1 MRPISLEI
9 EGLQSFKEKQ
19 SIDFETLG
27 ETGLFGIF
35 GPTGSGKSTILDA
48 ITFALFGDVR
58 RAKNGTQGIININ
71 CKTMRVSF
79 TFELLKD
86 GTRKRYR
93 VERVSQKKKDS
104 DNIAVTKIA
113 RLMELTGLGDVPIC
127 DKATDVTNKVTEL
140 IGLNKQDFT
149 RAVVL
154 PQNSFH
160 EFLLMN
166 NADRRRMLERIFYLE
181 EYGKLLSDKLNR
193 KIDRLRSCMDTLS
206 GELRGYQDASDEAL
220 KEAGKAM
227 EAAAAEKEKALKLYK
242 ELELEYNQAKEV
254 WELVKEMAD
263 IEEREKH
270 HASSAQE
277 IADARAKL
285 DRADKAARLI
295 EPIRKHK
302 DLTER
307 LKKINV
313 QLAEVQ
319 GKLPSVRADLLRYQK
334 SYGSLKKERA
344 LKQPELVA
352 RKARLEDALSLK
364 DEIDSLKKKLESLT
378 ETLTRL
384 KDATEQKNLLI
395 GQETEE
401 YERLVAEADRLKKEW
416 HTLVIDPEYRKHIQE
431 GVRLEDEGVRLEK
444 DLKGL
449 ENEHELLIKMVSESE
464 VRLEQTRKAID
475 TAIEEAEALT
485 GKKAHHERMLQENK
499 NNYQKK
505 AQELQDI
512 KGIFRVIQL
521 RQDQIRDLKSR
532 MDNAGLLLE
541 KAEKRNQ
548 LLIKARDEAEVS
560 CEKYRLQLIEAES
573 MLDRDAALRLAGQ
586 LKEGVA
592 CPVCGSEHHPKP
604 AHRANLEELSELESR
619 VGEIR
624 SRLEDADKALRDAEA
639 DLLINGEQLKA
650 AKLQHDEAREILK
663 AQTRELEL
671 ERQKLPDALK
681 SLDTD
686 DLATQLEGL
695 ERELNLK
702 QKELEDGEKTLS
714 DLSERLK
721 KLNETLSEKRAL
733 ESGILS
739 EIKLGRERVMK
750 TERSLKETR
759 KLWEENH
766 KKVSR
771 FLAEWSISSIRD
783 EMDRLDLND
792 QRAKAVNKE
801 LDLLNQQIGLRESR
815 IGELKEELQAESGET
830 IKCEAEM
837 SHLKNEL
844 RTKQIRIHQITGGS
858 DMEDEIRRI
867 KDKLEEYETTERSLE
882 DKIKN
887 LETGYQNLQNEES
900 LLLSQKKTIA
910 EDMRDDEDRINKA
923 LVEMGFKD
931 PDDVEK
937 ALLSEEESDARKAR
951 IEEYERAGI
960 RIQADKERIANRLNA
975 RTITEEGWEEI
986 SKAWREALASR
997 EASNSEYDIAAH
1009 HYQNTRTKHQRWLE
1023 LTREL
1028 EETNKKMSLY
1038 EQIRKLLGGNRG
1050 KDNSFID
1057 YIAEE
1062 RLRYVAAR
1070 ATETLG
1076 IMTRYKYA
1084 LELDA
1089 DNGFVIRDNAN
1100 GGVYR
1105 MVTSLS
1111 GGETF
1116 LTSLSLAL
1124 ALSEQIQLKG
1134 QSPLEFFF
1142 LDEGFGTL
1150 DRSLL
1155 DNVMDSLER
1164 ISKKERMIGL
1174 ISHVPELR
1182 GRIARR
1188 LMVEPPAS
1196 AGEGTR
1202 VWIEKA

>member
-1 MRPISLEI
+1 
-9 EGLQSFKEKQ
+9 
-19 SIDFETLG
+19 
-27 ETGLFGIF
+27 
-35 GPTGSGKSTILDA
+35 
-48 ITFALFGDVR
+48 
-58 RAKNGTQGIININ
+58 
-71 CKTMRVSF
+71 
-79 TFELLKD
+79 
-86 GTRKRYR
+86 
-93 VERVSQKKKDS
+93 
-104 DNIAVTKIA
+104 
-113 RLMELTGLGDVPIC
+113 
-127 DKATDVTNKVTEL
+127 
-140 IGLNKQDFT
+140 
-149 RAVVL
+149 
-154 PQNSFH
+154 
-160 EFLLMN
+160 
-166 NADRRRMLERIFYLE
+166 
-181 EYGKLLSDKLNR
+181 
-193 KIDRLRSCMDTLS
+193 
-206 GELRGYQDASDEAL
+206 
-220 KEAGKAM
+220 
-227 EAAAAEKEKALKLYK
+227 
-242 ELELEYNQAKEV
+242 
-254 WELVKEMAD
+254 
-263 IEEREKH
+263 
-270 HASSAQE
+270 
-277 IADARAKL
+277 
-285 DRADKAARLI
+285 
-295 EPIRKHK
+295 
-302 DLTER
+302 
-307 LKKINV
+307 
-313 QLAEVQ
+313 
-319 GKLPSVRADLLRYQK
+319 
-334 SYGSLKKERA
+334 
-344 LKQPELVA
+344 
-352 RKARLEDALSLK
+352 
-364 DEIDSLKKKLESLT
+364 
-378 ETLTRL
+378 
-384 KDATEQKNLLI
+384 
-395 GQETEE
+395 
-401 YERLVAEADRLKKEW
+401 
-416 HTLVIDPEYRKHIQE
+416 
-431 GVRLEDEGVRLEK
+431 
-444 DLKGL
+444 
-449 ENEHELLIKMVSESE
+449 
-464 VRLEQTRKAID
+464 
-475 TAIEEAEALT
+475 
-485 GKKAHHERMLQENK
+485 MLQENK

-512 KGIFRVIQL
+512 KGVCRVIQL

-624 SRLEDADKALRDAEA
+624 SRLEDADKALRNAQA
-639 DLLINGEQLKA
+639 KLLINREQLKA

-702 QKELEDGEKTLS
+702 QKELKDGEKTLS
-714 DLSERLK
+714 DLSERMK
-721 KLNETLSEKRAL
+721 KLNETLSEERAL

-801 LDLLNQQIGLRESR
+801 LDLLNQQIGLKESR

-858 DMEDEIRRI
+858 DLEDEIRRI

-882 DKIKN
+882 EKIKN
-887 LETGYQNLQNEES
+887 LETDHQNLREEES
-900 LLLSQKKTIA
+900 LLLSQKKTIT
-910 EDMRDDEDRINKA
+910 EDMREDEDRMNKA
-923 LVEMGFKD
+923 FAGMGFKD
-931 PDDVEK
+931 TYDLEK
-937 ALLSEEESDARKAR
+937 AVLSEEESDAWKTR

-960 RIQADKERIANRLNA
+960 RIQADKERITNRLNA

-986 SKAWREALASR
+986 REAWQEALAAR
-997 EASNSEYDIAAH
+997 DASNSEYDIAVH
-1009 HYQNTRTKHQRWLE
+1009 HYQNISMKHQRWLE

-1028 EETNKKMSLY
+1028 EEADKKMSLY

-1089 DNGFVIRDNAN
+1089 DNGFVVRDNAN

-1182 GRIARR
+1182 GRIGRR

-1196 AGEGTR
+1196 VGEGTR
-1202 VWIEKA
+1202 VFIEKA